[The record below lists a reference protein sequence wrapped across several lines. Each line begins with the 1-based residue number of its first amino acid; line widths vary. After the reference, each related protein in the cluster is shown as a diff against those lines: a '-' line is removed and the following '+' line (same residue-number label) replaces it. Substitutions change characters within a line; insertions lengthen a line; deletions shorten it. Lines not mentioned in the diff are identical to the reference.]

1 MAQTATVCASLLPA
15 DVGHLLQLL
24 QGVVQCH
31 EDGRDALLGLLQ
43 EVLEI
48 QQGGLV
54 LVFVDERRG
63 NASLAAAARSTN
75 PMHVVLDLARHV
87 VVDDVLNVGEIQT
100 LGSHIRGDK
109 HVLLPP
115 LECIDGLKALLLS
128 FVAMDGNGLH
138 TLAKEVLV
146 DDVDI
151 HLVFREDQHRRG
163 GLLQA
168 FQQVDDLRL
177 LFHVLYFLDDI
188 QVGGAGAADVDGDG
202 LDKRTLCK
210 CPDLHG
216 HGRAEHQRLPLAAKV
231 TQDLSDILLKA
242 KVHHSVSLIQAKI
255 PAAVQRHALLVQQVL
270 QAPGSGH
277 DDVAPAAQDVCLRAD
292 VDAADG

>member
-1 MAQTATVCASLLPA
+1 MSGKSRPLEATSVATSTSFFPPCLIGRHIVSAWHE
-15 DVGHLLQLL
+15 HLRRHYRAA
-24 QGVVQCH
+24 C
-31 EDGRDALLGLLQ
+31 
-43 EVLEI
+43 I
-48 QQGGLV
+48 SGG
-54 LVFVDERRG
+54 EG
-63 NASLAAAARSTN
+63 W
-75 PMHVVLDLARHV
+75 H
-87 VVDDVLNVGEIQT
+87 
-100 LGSHIRGDK
+100 
-109 HVLLPP
+109 